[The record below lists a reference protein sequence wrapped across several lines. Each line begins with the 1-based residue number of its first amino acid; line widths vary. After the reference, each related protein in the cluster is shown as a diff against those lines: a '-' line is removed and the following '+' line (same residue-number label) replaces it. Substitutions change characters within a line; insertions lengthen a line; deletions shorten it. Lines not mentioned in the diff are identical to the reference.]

1 MKLIVMPDD
10 GPEVLLSAL
19 KSAKKSIEIAIF
31 RFDRSDIEQTLNAA
45 VTDGVKVTALVAD
58 INRGGEKTLRQLE
71 TRFLETGI
79 TVART
84 ADDLIRYHD
93 KYFIIDRRVLYML
106 SFNFTHLDMDHSRG
120 FGIATKNKAL
130 VQEAIQLFEADCAR
144 RPYTADGDTF
154 VVSPANSR
162 KVLRDFL
169 RRAKKQLL
177 IYDPQISDKEMIRI
191 LQDRKKA
198 GVEVQIIGKIGG
210 RAGVTAQKLTR
221 MRLHTRTIIRDG
233 RQAFVGSQSLRPVE
247 LDSRR
252 ELGLMI
258 REPKVVK
265 GLQAKFE
272 FDWKTSGAAAEVEDS
287 KAEKMPEAGKKE
299 TEKALAV
306 LVKELHPVSDTVKK
320 AVKKVA
326 AHTGGEMLPDKIVKS
341 TVKKVVKKAVKQAV
355 RAINRDAQQARG

>member
-120 FGIATKNKAL
+120 FEIATKNKAL

-154 VVSPANSR
+154 R
-162 KVLRDFL
+162 C
-169 RRAKKQLL
+169 
-177 IYDPQISDKEMIRI
+177 
-191 LQDRKKA
+191 
-198 GVEVQIIGKIGG
+198 
-210 RAGVTAQKLTR
+210 
-221 MRLHTRTIIRDG
+221 
-233 RQAFVGSQSLRPVE
+233 QS
-247 LDSRR
+247 
-252 ELGLMI
+252 G
-258 REPKVVK
+258 
-265 GLQAKFE
+265 E
-272 FDWKTSGAAAEVEDS
+272 FSKGAA
-287 KAEKMPEAGKKE
+287 
-299 TEKALAV
+299 
-306 LVKELHPVSDTVKK
+306 
-320 AVKKVA
+320 
-326 AHTGGEMLPDKIVKS
+326 
-341 TVKKVVKKAVKQAV
+341 
-355 RAINRDAQQARG
+355 